1 MKRVLIIEDRPLRR
15 NSLLGE
21 ELLERLKSLSNVVLS
36 ESLPEDYSS
45 FDVIAIHKSYMDRN
59 ALSSKLIAT
68 LSDKQKRLVVFSG
81 GNYRQ
86 DLHFGGQL
94 LVLSAKEFYSENL
107 VSFIEE
113 LSVEEKCS
121 DVILEK
127 LVYGINNWELPVWA
141 KIRNLEWLLQDDE
154 SNCFLEDQIDD
165 LRKSLGISQETDVNV
180 LIAERL
186 GV

>member
-15 NSLLGE
+15 NNLLGE
-21 ELLERLKSLSNVVLS
+21 DLLDKLKSFSNVILS

-45 FDVIAIHKSYMDRN
+45 FDIIAIHKSYMDRN
-59 ALSSKLIAT
+59 AYSSKLIAT

-107 VSFIEE
+107 IPFLEE
-113 LSVEEKCS
+113 LSTEESS

-127 LVYGINNWELPVWA
+127 LVYGNKNWELPVLA
-141 KIRNLEWLLQDDE
+141 KIRNLEWLLKDDE
-154 SNCFLEDQIDD
+154 YNCILEDQIDD
-165 LRKSLGISQETDVNV
+165 LRNSLGISQEIDVNI
-180 LIAERL
+180 LIADKL
-186 GV
+186 GL

>member
-15 NSLLGE
+15 NNLLGE
-21 ELLERLKSLSNVVLS
+21 DLSERLKTMSNVVLS
-36 ESLPEDYSS
+36 ESLPDDYSN

-59 ALSSKLIAT
+59 AYSSKLYAT
-68 LSDKQKRLVVFSG
+68 LSDKQNRLVVFSG

-86 DLHFGGQL
+86 NILCGGQL

-107 VSFIEE
+107 VPFLEE
-113 LSVEEKCS
+113 LSAE
-121 DVILEK
+121 DVSVVVLEK
-127 LVYGINNWELPVWA
+127 LVYGVNNWKLPVLA

-154 SNCFLEDQIDD
+154 DRFVLEDQIKD
-165 LRKSLGISQETDVNV
+165 LRKSIGLSQDEDVNN

-186 GV
+186 GL